1 MAAFAD
7 PHRNICP
14 HLYTFPRCGDHNW
27 MTHLEQLPTQNHN
40 CISIHNLIWWHLTA
54 KLEPKRWVEMKK
66 KKKKRSCYTR
76 ASLHLKFYLQYQVIL
91 SCPFPCTSV
100 VSVTRISV
108 QNSVL
113 SFPYSIQKLCHVWH
127 VIYENTENF
136 NPTGAEKIYALWVHP
151 WIRRSIT
158 QTQRELIHFNN
169 WVQFW

>member
-66 KKKKRSCYTR
+66 KKEVAILGLLCIWNSIYNIRWY
-76 ASLHLKFYLQYQVIL
+76 SLVHFL
-91 SCPFPCTSV
+91 
-100 VSVTRISV
+100 VSVLWVSPGYQYGTQYLVFPTQSRNCAMFDMSSTKIQRISIPLG
-108 QNSVL
+108 QRKSMP
-113 SFPYSIQKLCHVWH
+113 SESILE
-127 VIYENTENF
+127 YED
-136 NPTGAEKIYALWVHP
+136 
-151 WIRRSIT
+151 
-158 QTQRELIHFNN
+158 Q
-169 WVQFW
+169 